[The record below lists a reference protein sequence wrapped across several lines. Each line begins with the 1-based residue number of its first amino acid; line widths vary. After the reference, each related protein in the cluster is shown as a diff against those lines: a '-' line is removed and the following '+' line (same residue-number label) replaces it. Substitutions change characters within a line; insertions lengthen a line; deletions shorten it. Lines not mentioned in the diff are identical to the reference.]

1 MASIKAIIFASAV
14 AIGAFNIAHAA
25 DLGLPP
31 PPPVEAPPPPVVSG
45 WYLRG
50 DVGVGF
56 DQLSN
61 FYSTDSTLPIGFAYN
76 GAGLGQQVNIG
87 GGVGYQVNNWIRFD
101 VTGEYRTQT
110 KYWGVESYTV
120 ACTGGGP
127 TCYDDYSG
135 HVSTFDVL
143 ANGYIDLGTW
153 YNFTPFIGAGIGA
166 AFNQFSGLTDV
177 GVSTGGFG
185 VAPSSNSVDL
195 AWAVHAGVDYSF
207 TPNWKLEVAYRYFN
221 GGKVTSDGIVCTA
234 GCTHEVQSFNIAS
247 QDVMVGL
254 RYVFAEV
261 PAVAPPLVTKY

>member
-1 MASIKAIIFASAV
+1 MASIKTFLIASAV
-14 AIGAFNIAHAA
+14 AIGAFNVAHAA
-25 DLGLPP
+25 DLDLPP
-31 PPPVEAPPPPVVSG
+31 PPQVEAPPPPVVGG

-61 FYSTDSTLPIGFAYN
+61 FYSTDAPIVPGYSFE
-76 GAGLGQQVNIG
+76 GAGLGRQVDIG
-87 GGVGYQVNNWIRFD
+87 GGVGYQVNNWVRFD

-110 KYWGVESYTV
+110 KYWAQENYAGTTPDC
-120 ACTGGGP
+120 A

-135 HVSTFDVL
+135 RVSTFDVL

-153 YNFTPFIGAGIGA
+153 YNFTPFIGAGVGA

-177 GVSTGGFG
+177 GVQTGGYG
-185 VAPSSNSVDL
+185 VAPTSNSVAL
-195 AWAVHAGVDYSF
+195 AWAIHAGVDYSF

-247 QDVMVGL
+247 QDVLVGL
-254 RYVFAEV
+254 RYVFTDV